1 MNPMIPRRR
10 RARLL
15 WTASGFC
22 ALFILFS
29 STVRAEPITVDATV
43 TMNADLFRYEYSVM
57 NNSSIDLLLVTI
69 NVPIGPVVQNVV
81 APIGFK
87 SFFDPG
93 VGAVDFAADTMQ
105 FLVGSTISG
114 FRFDSRIGP
123 GAATFT
129 ALGLSGSQSP
139 LTFEG
144 STTAPAPAP
153 VPEPGTLALLGT
165 GLLYLAR
172 RRFPGNKTKA
182 RGEGAR

>member
-1 MNPMIPRRR
+1 M
-10 RARLL
+10 
-15 WTASGFC
+15 
-22 ALFILFS
+22 LFS
-29 STVRAEPITVDATV
+29 STVRAGPITVGATV
-43 TMNADLFRYEYSVM
+43 TMNADLFRYEYSVT

-81 APIGFK
+81 APIGFN

-144 STTAPAPAP
+144 STTAPVPGPVP

-172 RRFPGNKTKA
+172 RRFPGNKSKA